1 MGCNPSEF
9 GYCYFTGNCICEG
22 AKMTNILKFQTKQD
36 KAKAERLSL
45 TFHVQTDSL
54 DDGSV
59 WYCVGTQSPWGKE
72 IIWDEWRKVD
82 E

>member
-1 MGCNPSEF
+1 MRTKS
-9 GYCYFTGNCICEG
+9 
-22 AKMTNILKFQTKQD
+22 MTNILKFQTRQE
-36 KAKAERLSL
+36 KAERLSL
-45 TFHVQTDSL
+45 TFHVQTDIL

-59 WYCVGTQSPWGKE
+59 WYRIGSLNTSSTQASLDKE

>member
-1 MGCNPSEF
+1 
-9 GYCYFTGNCICEG
+9 
-22 AKMTNILKFQTKQD
+22 MTNILKFQTKEQ
-36 KAKAERLSL
+36 KSKAERLSL
-45 TFHVQTDSL
+45 TFHVQTDIL

-59 WYCVGTQSPWGKE
+59 WYKIGSQASWDKE

>member
-1 MGCNPSEF
+1 
-9 GYCYFTGNCICEG
+9 
-22 AKMTNILKFQTKQD
+22 MTNILKFQPKE
-36 KAKAERLSL
+36 KKEWIERLSL
-45 TFHVQTDSL
+45 TFHVQTDIL

-59 WYCVGTQSPWGKE
+59 WYRVGTRGTQDFLNKE

>member
-1 MGCNPSEF
+1 
-9 GYCYFTGNCICEG
+9 
-22 AKMTNILKFQTKQD
+22 MTNIIKFQTKRQ

-45 TFHVQTDSL
+45 TFHVQTDIL

-59 WYCVGTQSPWGKE
+59 WYRICTQNSWDKE
-72 IIWDEWRKVD
+72 IIWDEWRKV

>member
-1 MGCNPSEF
+1 
-9 GYCYFTGNCICEG
+9 
-22 AKMTNILKFQTKQD
+22 MTNILKFQTKQD
-36 KAKAERLSL
+36 KAKAGHLAL
-45 TFHVQTDSL
+45 TFHVQTDIL

-59 WYCVGTQSPWGKE
+59 WYRVVTLGTQASRDKE

>member
-1 MGCNPSEF
+1 
-9 GYCYFTGNCICEG
+9 
-22 AKMTNILKFQTKQD
+22 MTNILKFQSKEE
-36 KAKAERLSL
+36 KAKAKRMSL
-45 TFHVQTDSL
+45 TFHVQTDIL

-59 WYCVGTQSPWGKE
+59 WYKIGTQASWDKE

>member
-1 MGCNPSEF
+1 
-9 GYCYFTGNCICEG
+9 
-22 AKMTNILKFQTKQD
+22 MTNILKFQTKQD

-45 TFHVQTDSL
+45 TFHVQTDIL

-59 WYCVGTQSPWGKE
+59 WYRIGSQASWGKE

-82 E
+82 ETS

>member
-1 MGCNPSEF
+1 
-9 GYCYFTGNCICEG
+9 
-22 AKMTNILKFQTKQD
+22 MTNILKFQTKQE
-36 KAKAERLSL
+36 KAKAEHLSL
-45 TFHVQTDSL
+45 TFHVQTDIL

-59 WYCVGTQSPWGKE
+59 WYRIGSQASWDKE

>member
-1 MGCNPSEF
+1 
-9 GYCYFTGNCICEG
+9 
-22 AKMTNILKFQTKQD
+22 MTNILKFQPKGKKEWVGQI
-36 KAKAERLSL
+36 SL
-45 TFHVQTDSL
+45 TSHVQTDIL

-59 WYCVGTQSPWGKE
+59 WFRVGTRGTQDLRDKE

>member
-1 MGCNPSEF
+1 
-9 GYCYFTGNCICEG
+9 
-22 AKMTNILKFQTKQD
+22 MTNILKFQPKEKKEWIGQI
-36 KAKAERLSL
+36 SL
-45 TFHVQTDSL
+45 TFHVQTDIL

-59 WYCVGTQSPWGKE
+59 WYKIGSENLKTKE

>member
-1 MGCNPSEF
+1 
-9 GYCYFTGNCICEG
+9 
-22 AKMTNILKFQTKQD
+22 MTNILKFQTKQD

-45 TFHVQTDSL
+45 TFHVQTDIL

-59 WYCVGTQSPWGKE
+59 WYRFGTKADDEKNINWGDWATTNE
-72 IIWDEWRKVD
+72 IIVKSKLVNILNFEWRKVD